1 MGGGGA
7 IRAAAKVAGIGVVNH
22 GLRGMPAVP
31 PAGHSVRNA
40 SRPVSAILTSS
51 TSAPNSGSGD
61 VAPAQQMPVPA
72 AWDDWDFAD
81 GEEGLVME
89 AGEPMPRLI
98 FGGVPS
104 FQEAKDATAE
114 LKDALDMYNFDQNLL
129 LFAFCFLIPFFTD
142 KTKQRKKNRGKRIEA
157 NKLFKTV
164 FSLLGQQKE
173 IATVTLTLDLIR

>member
-61 VAPAQQMPVPA
+61 VAPAQQMPVP
-72 AWDDWDFAD
+72 
-81 GEEGLVME
+81 VME
-89 AGEPMPRLI
+89 AGEPMPRLV

-104 FQEAKDATAE
+104 FQEAKEGTAL
-114 LKDALDMYNFDQNLL
+114 LKDALDTYNFDQNLL
-129 LFAFCFLIPFFTD
+129 FF
-142 KTKQRKKNRGKRIEA
+142 
-157 NKLFKTV
+157 V
-164 FSLLGQQKE
+164 F
-173 IATVTLTLDLIR
+173 

>member
-7 IRAAAKVAGIGVVNH
+7 IRAAAAGIGVVSR
-22 GLRGMPAVP
+22 GLRGMRAVP
-31 PAGHSVRNA
+31 PAEQSVSNA

-89 AGEPMPRLI
+89 AGEPMPRLV

-104 FQEAKDATAE
+104 FQEAKDATVE

-129 LFAFCFLIPFFTD
+129 LFAFCILINNC
-142 KTKQRKKNRGKRIEA
+142 QCYY
-157 NKLFKTV
+157 
-164 FSLLGQQKE
+164 S
-173 IATVTLTLDLIR
+173 DL